1 MEPTTGIRKRLT
13 AKCAVQASGPSTA
26 GAGERAGLALVLFF
40 VFFVNSICAERSA
53 GVGRR
58 PTKRVF
64 LFTAP
69 RDSLFR
75 VLVAGPVVPGT
86 ETNRPTGV
94 FASSFFLQA
103 LARYAASRAPE
114 ELALGLRLRGPTR
127 RRANS

>member
-1 MEPTTGIRKRLT
+1 MEPITGIRKRLT

-40 VFFVNSICAERSA
+40 FVNSICAERSST

-69 RDSLFR
+69 HDSLFR

-86 ETNRPTGV
+86 ETNRPTG
-94 FASSFFLQA
+94 FL
-103 LARYAASRAPE
+103 L
-114 ELALGLRLRGPTR
+114 LLLFCKH
-127 RRANS
+127 